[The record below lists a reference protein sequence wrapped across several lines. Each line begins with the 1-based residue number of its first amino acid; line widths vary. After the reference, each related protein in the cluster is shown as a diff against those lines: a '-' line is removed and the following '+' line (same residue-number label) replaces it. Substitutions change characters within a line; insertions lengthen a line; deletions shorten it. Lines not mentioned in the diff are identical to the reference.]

1 MERCRRF
8 IRSWRE
14 RWGKDE
20 CKSGISMIIDRLFVT
35 RLDGGVALLLLLL
48 VLLLLLRLL
57 VVLHQRLRMPRCRWR
72 CQWPY
77 LWKEEEEEEEGP
89 LLLLTLTTLPKC
101 LWERRMAA
109 RQIEQQLRRLRWLG

>member
-1 MERCRRF
+1 MERSRRF

-48 VLLLLLRLL
+48 VLLLLLLRLV
-57 VVLHQRLRMPRCRWR
+57 VVLHQRLRMPRCQWR

-77 LWKEEEEEEEGP
+77 LWKEEVEGP

-101 LWERRMAA
+101 LWERTMVA
-109 RQIEQQLRRLRWLG
+109 RQIEKQLRRLRWLG